1 MPLRTGIVALVLLV
15 KHICRVLATW
25 RTPISGVIA
34 SAVSSSLIT
43 SSQAA
48 TLNTWL
54 DGAQTACDV
63 LRTITDY

>member
-1 MPLRTGIVALVLLV
+1 MALRTGIVILTLLV

-34 SAVSSSLIT
+34 AAVTSSIIT
-43 SSQAA
+43 SGQAA

-63 LRTITDY
+63 LRTVTDY